1 MEEFFEKIEFD
12 DNNIAVR
19 FFPLANSR
27 NVVVDPKHQF
37 GQPVISGTNIK
48 IQTIFSLYQG
58 GETLKDISSLYDISI
73 DKVKDAIAFQK
84 AA

>member
-1 MEEFFEKIEFD
+1 LDKIEFD
-12 DNNIAVR
+12 DNNLAKR
-19 FFPLANSR
+19 FFPLTGSK

-48 IQTIFSLYQG
+48 TQTLFSLHKG
-58 GETLKDISSLYDISI
+58 GESLEDISALYNISLA
-73 DKVKDAIAFQK
+73 KVKDAIAFQE